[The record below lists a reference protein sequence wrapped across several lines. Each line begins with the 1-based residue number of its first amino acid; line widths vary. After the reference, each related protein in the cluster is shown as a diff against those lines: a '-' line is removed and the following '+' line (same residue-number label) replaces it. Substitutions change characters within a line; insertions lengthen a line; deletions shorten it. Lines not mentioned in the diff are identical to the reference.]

1 MGEAGGADYLADG
14 VELADPRF
22 RGVFLPQSGG
32 YLGCHRTAYAG
43 YFDAVGQAIVDKYAA
58 GKRKHLG
65 FVLQTSERRGKDQP
79 VKVALEVTA
88 RAGFRVVEVFEPEA
102 FVVDESV
109 P

>member
-1 MGEAGGADYLADG
+1 M
-14 VELADPRF
+14 PK
-22 RGVFLPQSGG
+22 SGG
-32 YLGCHRTAYAG
+32 YLGGHRTAYAG
-43 YFDAVGQAIVDKYAA
+43 HLYAVGQAVVDEDAA
-58 GKRKHLG
+58 RKRKHLG